1 MAKKTLYKIFAFGV
15 SVITITA
22 VLILSVFYSYSD
34 NQLKEQLRVVES
46 VVENQLAQDDDTAFI
61 SNHIDK
67 NVRITLVAKDGAVVA
82 DSQESANKLGNHL
95 NRQEIQQAIKNG
107 EATVTRHSDTQEK
120 KVYYFAK
127 QLDNGNILRVSTE
140 AKSIGKFFSD
150 YIIYIILCIIVVI
163 VAAVFVSMGITKS
176 IVKPI
181 TQLGQS
187 LDNIDKF
194 KSDEELKPL
203 VNALLQQKKKQK
215 MLDKQKKQFTA
226 NVSHELKTPLTSI
239 AGYAELIETGMAK
252 PEDIKPFAGV
262 IRKQALRLVNLS
274 EDIIQLSQLEESDD
288 EDMSFESVNL
298 YEIAQRCVEALNIN
312 AINKCVTLNLT
323 GEECYI
329 RGKAQLVEELVY
341 NLCDN
346 AIRYNKENG
355 NVTVTVTSL
364 EKGASVSV
372 KDTGIGIPK
381 KYQER
386 IFERF
391 FRVDKSRS
399 KATGGTGLGLA
410 IVKHITQ
417 LHDAKLEISSEEGK
431 VTIYSKGNF
440 CMKRKSGLSKFNGF
454 LAIVLVICLAATAF
468 VINKYPKIEAADA
481 NGGADAKDVA
491 VIDEFKAG
499 TYGGKEFKTQEDVVN
514 YYKEC
519 YDYTKTLTA
528 EYKTDSGET
537 HSYYKMLGTETL
549 EVNNLLVEG
558 KSNDIINKLVPG
570 IVGGLFKG
578 GTNGLSPSGNRDP
591 KGDTKNDG
599 KMDCTTSHLTADDV
613 LAANVKD
620 NNDGT
625 ITMVIQPKE
634 ALLSTPGED
643 SQGRFF
649 NSLGDISSVVESISV
664 LSFSQGT
671 VKDNFVVDYKGGT
684 GTFVIDTKT
693 NEITKADYTMLVH
706 IDVKHANVAV
716 LKDKSASLD
725 IKYQCEYPASDD
737 YLAGQNI
744 GLTRVK

>member
-67 NVRITLVAKDGAVVA
+67 NVRITLVAKDGTVIA
-82 DSQESANKLGNHL
+82 DSQESVNKLGNHL

-107 EATVTRHSDTQEK
+107 EATVTRHSDTQGK

-127 QLDNGNILRVSTE
+127 QLDNGNILRVSAE

-150 YIIYIILCIIVVI
+150 YIIYILLCIIVVI
-163 VAAVFVSMGITKS
+163 VTAVFVSMGITKS

-355 NVTVTVTSL
+355 NVTVTVTPL

-372 KDTGIGIPK
+372 KDTGIGIPE

-431 VTIYSKGNF
+431 
-440 CMKRKSGLSKFNGF
+440 
-454 LAIVLVICLAATAF
+454 
-468 VINKYPKIEAADA
+468 
-481 NGGADAKDVA
+481 
-491 VIDEFKAG
+491 
-499 TYGGKEFKTQEDVVN
+499 
-514 YYKEC
+514 
-519 YDYTKTLTA
+519 
-528 EYKTDSGET
+528 
-537 HSYYKMLGTETL
+537 GTE
-549 EVNNLLVEG
+549 
-558 KSNDIINKLVPG
+558 IIVT
-570 IVGGLFKG
+570 FK
-578 GTNGLSPSGNRDP
+578 D
-591 KGDTKNDG
+591 
-599 KMDCTTSHLTADDV
+599 
-613 LAANVKD
+613 
-620 NNDGT
+620 
-625 ITMVIQPKE
+625 
-634 ALLSTPGED
+634 
-643 SQGRFF
+643 
-649 NSLGDISSVVESISV
+649 
-664 LSFSQGT
+664 
-671 VKDNFVVDYKGGT
+671 
-684 GTFVIDTKT
+684 
-693 NEITKADYTMLVH
+693 
-706 IDVKHANVAV
+706 
-716 LKDKSASLD
+716 
-725 IKYQCEYPASDD
+725 
-737 YLAGQNI
+737 
-744 GLTRVK
+744 

>member
-67 NVRITLVAKDGAVVA
+67 NVRITLVAKDGTVIA

-127 QLDNGNILRVSTE
+127 QLDNGNILRVSAE

-150 YIIYIILCIIVVI
+150 YIIYILLCIIVVI
-163 VAAVFVSMGITKS
+163 VTAVFVSMGITKS

-274 EDIIQLSQLEESDD
+274 EDIIQLSQLEESD

-355 NVTVTVTSL
+355 NVTVTVTPL

-431 VTIYSKGNF
+431 
-440 CMKRKSGLSKFNGF
+440 
-454 LAIVLVICLAATAF
+454 
-468 VINKYPKIEAADA
+468 
-481 NGGADAKDVA
+481 
-491 VIDEFKAG
+491 
-499 TYGGKEFKTQEDVVN
+499 
-514 YYKEC
+514 
-519 YDYTKTLTA
+519 
-528 EYKTDSGET
+528 
-537 HSYYKMLGTETL
+537 GTE
-549 EVNNLLVEG
+549 
-558 KSNDIINKLVPG
+558 IIVT
-570 IVGGLFKG
+570 FK
-578 GTNGLSPSGNRDP
+578 D
-591 KGDTKNDG
+591 
-599 KMDCTTSHLTADDV
+599 
-613 LAANVKD
+613 
-620 NNDGT
+620 
-625 ITMVIQPKE
+625 
-634 ALLSTPGED
+634 
-643 SQGRFF
+643 
-649 NSLGDISSVVESISV
+649 
-664 LSFSQGT
+664 
-671 VKDNFVVDYKGGT
+671 
-684 GTFVIDTKT
+684 
-693 NEITKADYTMLVH
+693 
-706 IDVKHANVAV
+706 
-716 LKDKSASLD
+716 
-725 IKYQCEYPASDD
+725 
-737 YLAGQNI
+737 
-744 GLTRVK
+744 

>member
-67 NVRITLVAKDGAVVA
+67 NVRITLVAKDGTVIA
-82 DSQESANKLGNHL
+82 DSQESVNKLGNHL

-127 QLDNGNILRVSTE
+127 QLDNGNVLRVSAE

-150 YIIYIILCIIVVI
+150 YIIYIFLCIIVVI

-312 AINKCVTLNLT
+312 AINKGVTLNLI
-323 GEECYI
+323 GEQCYI

-355 NVTVTVTSL
+355 NVTVTVTPL
-364 EKGASVSV
+364 ENGASVSV
-372 KDTGIGIPK
+372 KDTGIGIPE

-431 VTIYSKGNF
+431 
-440 CMKRKSGLSKFNGF
+440 
-454 LAIVLVICLAATAF
+454 
-468 VINKYPKIEAADA
+468 
-481 NGGADAKDVA
+481 
-491 VIDEFKAG
+491 
-499 TYGGKEFKTQEDVVN
+499 
-514 YYKEC
+514 
-519 YDYTKTLTA
+519 
-528 EYKTDSGET
+528 
-537 HSYYKMLGTETL
+537 GTE
-549 EVNNLLVEG
+549 
-558 KSNDIINKLVPG
+558 IIVT
-570 IVGGLFKG
+570 FK
-578 GTNGLSPSGNRDP
+578 D
-591 KGDTKNDG
+591 
-599 KMDCTTSHLTADDV
+599 
-613 LAANVKD
+613 
-620 NNDGT
+620 
-625 ITMVIQPKE
+625 
-634 ALLSTPGED
+634 
-643 SQGRFF
+643 
-649 NSLGDISSVVESISV
+649 
-664 LSFSQGT
+664 
-671 VKDNFVVDYKGGT
+671 
-684 GTFVIDTKT
+684 
-693 NEITKADYTMLVH
+693 
-706 IDVKHANVAV
+706 
-716 LKDKSASLD
+716 
-725 IKYQCEYPASDD
+725 
-737 YLAGQNI
+737 
-744 GLTRVK
+744 

>member
-67 NVRITLVAKDGAVVA
+67 NVRITLVAKDGTVIA

-127 QLDNGNILRVSTE
+127 QLDNGNILRVSAE

-150 YIIYIILCIIVVI
+150 YIIYILLCIIVVI
-163 VAAVFVSMGITKS
+163 VTAVFVSMGITKS

-355 NVTVTVTSL
+355 NVTVTVTPL

-431 VTIYSKGNF
+431 
-440 CMKRKSGLSKFNGF
+440 
-454 LAIVLVICLAATAF
+454 
-468 VINKYPKIEAADA
+468 
-481 NGGADAKDVA
+481 
-491 VIDEFKAG
+491 
-499 TYGGKEFKTQEDVVN
+499 
-514 YYKEC
+514 
-519 YDYTKTLTA
+519 
-528 EYKTDSGET
+528 
-537 HSYYKMLGTETL
+537 GTE
-549 EVNNLLVEG
+549 
-558 KSNDIINKLVPG
+558 IIVT
-570 IVGGLFKG
+570 FK
-578 GTNGLSPSGNRDP
+578 D
-591 KGDTKNDG
+591 
-599 KMDCTTSHLTADDV
+599 
-613 LAANVKD
+613 
-620 NNDGT
+620 
-625 ITMVIQPKE
+625 
-634 ALLSTPGED
+634 
-643 SQGRFF
+643 
-649 NSLGDISSVVESISV
+649 
-664 LSFSQGT
+664 
-671 VKDNFVVDYKGGT
+671 
-684 GTFVIDTKT
+684 
-693 NEITKADYTMLVH
+693 
-706 IDVKHANVAV
+706 
-716 LKDKSASLD
+716 
-725 IKYQCEYPASDD
+725 
-737 YLAGQNI
+737 
-744 GLTRVK
+744 

>member
-67 NVRITLVAKDGAVVA
+67 NVRITLVAKDGTVIA

-127 QLDNGNILRVSTE
+127 QLDNGNVLRVSAE

-150 YIIYIILCIIVVI
+150 YIIYIFLCIIVVI

-312 AINKCVTLNLT
+312 AINKGVTLNLI
-323 GEECYI
+323 GEQCYI

-355 NVTVTVTSL
+355 NVTVTVSPL

-431 VTIYSKGNF
+431 
-440 CMKRKSGLSKFNGF
+440 
-454 LAIVLVICLAATAF
+454 
-468 VINKYPKIEAADA
+468 
-481 NGGADAKDVA
+481 
-491 VIDEFKAG
+491 
-499 TYGGKEFKTQEDVVN
+499 
-514 YYKEC
+514 
-519 YDYTKTLTA
+519 
-528 EYKTDSGET
+528 
-537 HSYYKMLGTETL
+537 GTE
-549 EVNNLLVEG
+549 
-558 KSNDIINKLVPG
+558 IIVT
-570 IVGGLFKG
+570 FK
-578 GTNGLSPSGNRDP
+578 D
-591 KGDTKNDG
+591 
-599 KMDCTTSHLTADDV
+599 
-613 LAANVKD
+613 
-620 NNDGT
+620 
-625 ITMVIQPKE
+625 
-634 ALLSTPGED
+634 
-643 SQGRFF
+643 
-649 NSLGDISSVVESISV
+649 
-664 LSFSQGT
+664 
-671 VKDNFVVDYKGGT
+671 
-684 GTFVIDTKT
+684 
-693 NEITKADYTMLVH
+693 
-706 IDVKHANVAV
+706 
-716 LKDKSASLD
+716 
-725 IKYQCEYPASDD
+725 
-737 YLAGQNI
+737 
-744 GLTRVK
+744 

>member
-67 NVRITLVAKDGAVVA
+67 NVRITLVAKDGTVIA

-127 QLDNGNILRVSTE
+127 QLDNGNILRVSAE

-150 YIIYIILCIIVVI
+150 YIIYIFLCIIVVI

-239 AGYAELIETGMAK
+239 AGYAELIEAGMAK

-288 EDMSFESVNL
+288 EDMSFGSVNL

-355 NVTVTVTSL
+355 NVTVTVTPL

-431 VTIYSKGNF
+431 
-440 CMKRKSGLSKFNGF
+440 
-454 LAIVLVICLAATAF
+454 
-468 VINKYPKIEAADA
+468 
-481 NGGADAKDVA
+481 
-491 VIDEFKAG
+491 
-499 TYGGKEFKTQEDVVN
+499 
-514 YYKEC
+514 
-519 YDYTKTLTA
+519 
-528 EYKTDSGET
+528 
-537 HSYYKMLGTETL
+537 GTE
-549 EVNNLLVEG
+549 
-558 KSNDIINKLVPG
+558 IIVT
-570 IVGGLFKG
+570 FK
-578 GTNGLSPSGNRDP
+578 D
-591 KGDTKNDG
+591 
-599 KMDCTTSHLTADDV
+599 
-613 LAANVKD
+613 
-620 NNDGT
+620 
-625 ITMVIQPKE
+625 
-634 ALLSTPGED
+634 
-643 SQGRFF
+643 
-649 NSLGDISSVVESISV
+649 
-664 LSFSQGT
+664 
-671 VKDNFVVDYKGGT
+671 
-684 GTFVIDTKT
+684 
-693 NEITKADYTMLVH
+693 
-706 IDVKHANVAV
+706 
-716 LKDKSASLD
+716 
-725 IKYQCEYPASDD
+725 
-737 YLAGQNI
+737 
-744 GLTRVK
+744 

>member
-67 NVRITLVAKDGAVVA
+67 NVRITLVAKDGTVIA

-107 EATVTRHSDTQEK
+107 EATVTRHSDTQGK

-127 QLDNGNILRVSTE
+127 QLDNGNVLRVSAE

-150 YIIYIILCIIVVI
+150 YIIYIFLCIIVVI

-262 IRKQALRLVNLS
+262 IRKQALRLVSLS

-312 AINKCVTLNLT
+312 AINKGVTLNLI

-346 AIRYNKENG
+346 AIRYNRENG
-355 NVTVTVTSL
+355 NVTVTVNPL

-372 KDTGIGIPK
+372 KDTGIGIPE

-431 VTIYSKGNF
+431 
-440 CMKRKSGLSKFNGF
+440 
-454 LAIVLVICLAATAF
+454 
-468 VINKYPKIEAADA
+468 
-481 NGGADAKDVA
+481 
-491 VIDEFKAG
+491 
-499 TYGGKEFKTQEDVVN
+499 
-514 YYKEC
+514 
-519 YDYTKTLTA
+519 
-528 EYKTDSGET
+528 
-537 HSYYKMLGTETL
+537 GTE
-549 EVNNLLVEG
+549 
-558 KSNDIINKLVPG
+558 IIVT
-570 IVGGLFKG
+570 FK
-578 GTNGLSPSGNRDP
+578 D
-591 KGDTKNDG
+591 
-599 KMDCTTSHLTADDV
+599 
-613 LAANVKD
+613 
-620 NNDGT
+620 
-625 ITMVIQPKE
+625 
-634 ALLSTPGED
+634 
-643 SQGRFF
+643 
-649 NSLGDISSVVESISV
+649 
-664 LSFSQGT
+664 
-671 VKDNFVVDYKGGT
+671 
-684 GTFVIDTKT
+684 
-693 NEITKADYTMLVH
+693 
-706 IDVKHANVAV
+706 
-716 LKDKSASLD
+716 
-725 IKYQCEYPASDD
+725 
-737 YLAGQNI
+737 
-744 GLTRVK
+744 

>member
-67 NVRITLVAKDGAVVA
+67 NVRITLVAKDGTVIA

-127 QLDNGNILRVSTE
+127 QLDNGNILRVSAE

-150 YIIYIILCIIVVI
+150 YIIYIFLCIIVVI

-239 AGYAELIETGMAK
+239 AGYAELIETGIAK

-262 IRKQALRLVNLS
+262 IRKQALRLVSLS

-355 NVTVTVTSL
+355 NVTVTVTPL

-431 VTIYSKGNF
+431 
-440 CMKRKSGLSKFNGF
+440 
-454 LAIVLVICLAATAF
+454 
-468 VINKYPKIEAADA
+468 
-481 NGGADAKDVA
+481 
-491 VIDEFKAG
+491 
-499 TYGGKEFKTQEDVVN
+499 
-514 YYKEC
+514 
-519 YDYTKTLTA
+519 
-528 EYKTDSGET
+528 
-537 HSYYKMLGTETL
+537 GTE
-549 EVNNLLVEG
+549 
-558 KSNDIINKLVPG
+558 IIVT
-570 IVGGLFKG
+570 FK
-578 GTNGLSPSGNRDP
+578 D
-591 KGDTKNDG
+591 
-599 KMDCTTSHLTADDV
+599 
-613 LAANVKD
+613 
-620 NNDGT
+620 
-625 ITMVIQPKE
+625 
-634 ALLSTPGED
+634 
-643 SQGRFF
+643 
-649 NSLGDISSVVESISV
+649 
-664 LSFSQGT
+664 
-671 VKDNFVVDYKGGT
+671 
-684 GTFVIDTKT
+684 
-693 NEITKADYTMLVH
+693 
-706 IDVKHANVAV
+706 
-716 LKDKSASLD
+716 
-725 IKYQCEYPASDD
+725 
-737 YLAGQNI
+737 
-744 GLTRVK
+744 

>member
-67 NVRITLVAKDGAVVA
+67 NVRITLVAKDGTVIA

-127 QLDNGNILRVSTE
+127 QLDNGNILRVSAE

-150 YIIYIILCIIVVI
+150 YIIYILLCIIVVI
-163 VAAVFVSMGITKS
+163 VTAVFVSMGITKS

-355 NVTVTVTSL
+355 NVTVTVKPL

-431 VTIYSKGNF
+431 
-440 CMKRKSGLSKFNGF
+440 
-454 LAIVLVICLAATAF
+454 
-468 VINKYPKIEAADA
+468 
-481 NGGADAKDVA
+481 
-491 VIDEFKAG
+491 
-499 TYGGKEFKTQEDVVN
+499 
-514 YYKEC
+514 
-519 YDYTKTLTA
+519 
-528 EYKTDSGET
+528 
-537 HSYYKMLGTETL
+537 GTE
-549 EVNNLLVEG
+549 
-558 KSNDIINKLVPG
+558 IIVT
-570 IVGGLFKG
+570 FK
-578 GTNGLSPSGNRDP
+578 D
-591 KGDTKNDG
+591 
-599 KMDCTTSHLTADDV
+599 
-613 LAANVKD
+613 
-620 NNDGT
+620 
-625 ITMVIQPKE
+625 
-634 ALLSTPGED
+634 
-643 SQGRFF
+643 
-649 NSLGDISSVVESISV
+649 
-664 LSFSQGT
+664 
-671 VKDNFVVDYKGGT
+671 
-684 GTFVIDTKT
+684 
-693 NEITKADYTMLVH
+693 
-706 IDVKHANVAV
+706 
-716 LKDKSASLD
+716 
-725 IKYQCEYPASDD
+725 
-737 YLAGQNI
+737 
-744 GLTRVK
+744 

>member
-1 MAKKTLYKIFAFGV
+1 VAKKTLYKIFAFGV

-67 NVRITLVAKDGAVVA
+67 NVRITLVAKDGTVIA

-127 QLDNGNILRVSTE
+127 QLDNGNILRVSAE

-150 YIIYIILCIIVVI
+150 YIIYIFLCIIVVI

-239 AGYAELIETGMAK
+239 AGYAELIEAGMAK

-355 NVTVTVTSL
+355 NVTVTVTPL

-431 VTIYSKGNF
+431 
-440 CMKRKSGLSKFNGF
+440 
-454 LAIVLVICLAATAF
+454 
-468 VINKYPKIEAADA
+468 
-481 NGGADAKDVA
+481 
-491 VIDEFKAG
+491 
-499 TYGGKEFKTQEDVVN
+499 
-514 YYKEC
+514 
-519 YDYTKTLTA
+519 
-528 EYKTDSGET
+528 
-537 HSYYKMLGTETL
+537 GTE
-549 EVNNLLVEG
+549 
-558 KSNDIINKLVPG
+558 IIVT
-570 IVGGLFKG
+570 FK
-578 GTNGLSPSGNRDP
+578 D
-591 KGDTKNDG
+591 
-599 KMDCTTSHLTADDV
+599 
-613 LAANVKD
+613 
-620 NNDGT
+620 
-625 ITMVIQPKE
+625 
-634 ALLSTPGED
+634 
-643 SQGRFF
+643 
-649 NSLGDISSVVESISV
+649 
-664 LSFSQGT
+664 
-671 VKDNFVVDYKGGT
+671 
-684 GTFVIDTKT
+684 
-693 NEITKADYTMLVH
+693 
-706 IDVKHANVAV
+706 
-716 LKDKSASLD
+716 
-725 IKYQCEYPASDD
+725 
-737 YLAGQNI
+737 
-744 GLTRVK
+744 

>member
-46 VVENQLAQDDDTAFI
+46 VVENQLAQDDDIAFI

-67 NVRITLVAKDGAVVA
+67 NVRITLVAKDGTVIA

-127 QLDNGNILRVSTE
+127 QLDNGNILRVSAE

-150 YIIYIILCIIVVI
+150 YIIYILLCIIVVI
-163 VAAVFVSMGITKS
+163 VTAVFVSMGITKS

-262 IRKQALRLVNLS
+262 IRKQALRLVSLS

-312 AINKCVTLNLT
+312 AINKGVTLNLT

-355 NVTVTVTSL
+355 NVTVTVTPL

-431 VTIYSKGNF
+431 
-440 CMKRKSGLSKFNGF
+440 
-454 LAIVLVICLAATAF
+454 
-468 VINKYPKIEAADA
+468 
-481 NGGADAKDVA
+481 
-491 VIDEFKAG
+491 
-499 TYGGKEFKTQEDVVN
+499 
-514 YYKEC
+514 
-519 YDYTKTLTA
+519 
-528 EYKTDSGET
+528 
-537 HSYYKMLGTETL
+537 GTE
-549 EVNNLLVEG
+549 
-558 KSNDIINKLVPG
+558 IIVT
-570 IVGGLFKG
+570 FK
-578 GTNGLSPSGNRDP
+578 D
-591 KGDTKNDG
+591 
-599 KMDCTTSHLTADDV
+599 
-613 LAANVKD
+613 
-620 NNDGT
+620 
-625 ITMVIQPKE
+625 
-634 ALLSTPGED
+634 
-643 SQGRFF
+643 
-649 NSLGDISSVVESISV
+649 
-664 LSFSQGT
+664 
-671 VKDNFVVDYKGGT
+671 
-684 GTFVIDTKT
+684 
-693 NEITKADYTMLVH
+693 
-706 IDVKHANVAV
+706 
-716 LKDKSASLD
+716 
-725 IKYQCEYPASDD
+725 
-737 YLAGQNI
+737 
-744 GLTRVK
+744 

>member
-67 NVRITLVAKDGAVVA
+67 NVRITLVAKDGTVIA

-127 QLDNGNILRVSTE
+127 QLDNGNILRVSAE

-150 YIIYIILCIIVVI
+150 YIIYILLCIIVVI

-355 NVTVTVTSL
+355 NVTVTVSPL

-431 VTIYSKGNF
+431 VTEI
-440 CMKRKSGLSKFNGF
+440 
-454 LAIVLVICLAATAF
+454 IVTF
-468 VINKYPKIEAADA
+468 
-481 NGGADAKDVA
+481 KD
-491 VIDEFKAG
+491 
-499 TYGGKEFKTQEDVVN
+499 
-514 YYKEC
+514 
-519 YDYTKTLTA
+519 
-528 EYKTDSGET
+528 
-537 HSYYKMLGTETL
+537 
-549 EVNNLLVEG
+549 
-558 KSNDIINKLVPG
+558 
-570 IVGGLFKG
+570 
-578 GTNGLSPSGNRDP
+578 
-591 KGDTKNDG
+591 
-599 KMDCTTSHLTADDV
+599 
-613 LAANVKD
+613 
-620 NNDGT
+620 
-625 ITMVIQPKE
+625 
-634 ALLSTPGED
+634 
-643 SQGRFF
+643 
-649 NSLGDISSVVESISV
+649 
-664 LSFSQGT
+664 
-671 VKDNFVVDYKGGT
+671 
-684 GTFVIDTKT
+684 
-693 NEITKADYTMLVH
+693 
-706 IDVKHANVAV
+706 
-716 LKDKSASLD
+716 
-725 IKYQCEYPASDD
+725 
-737 YLAGQNI
+737 
-744 GLTRVK
+744 

>member
-22 VLILSVFYSYSD
+22 VLILSVFYTYSD

-67 NVRITLVAKDGAVVA
+67 NVRITLVAKDGTVIA

-127 QLDNGNILRVSTE
+127 QLDNGNILRVSAE

-150 YIIYIILCIIVVI
+150 YIIYILLCIIVVI

-355 NVTVTVTSL
+355 NVTVTVSPL

-431 VTIYSKGNF
+431 
-440 CMKRKSGLSKFNGF
+440 
-454 LAIVLVICLAATAF
+454 
-468 VINKYPKIEAADA
+468 
-481 NGGADAKDVA
+481 
-491 VIDEFKAG
+491 
-499 TYGGKEFKTQEDVVN
+499 
-514 YYKEC
+514 
-519 YDYTKTLTA
+519 
-528 EYKTDSGET
+528 
-537 HSYYKMLGTETL
+537 GTE
-549 EVNNLLVEG
+549 
-558 KSNDIINKLVPG
+558 IIVT
-570 IVGGLFKG
+570 FK
-578 GTNGLSPSGNRDP
+578 D
-591 KGDTKNDG
+591 
-599 KMDCTTSHLTADDV
+599 
-613 LAANVKD
+613 
-620 NNDGT
+620 
-625 ITMVIQPKE
+625 
-634 ALLSTPGED
+634 
-643 SQGRFF
+643 
-649 NSLGDISSVVESISV
+649 
-664 LSFSQGT
+664 
-671 VKDNFVVDYKGGT
+671 
-684 GTFVIDTKT
+684 
-693 NEITKADYTMLVH
+693 
-706 IDVKHANVAV
+706 
-716 LKDKSASLD
+716 
-725 IKYQCEYPASDD
+725 
-737 YLAGQNI
+737 
-744 GLTRVK
+744 

>member
-67 NVRITLVAKDGAVVA
+67 NVRITLVAKDGTVIA

-107 EATVTRHSDTQEK
+107 EATVTRHSDTQGK
-120 KVYYFAK
+120 KIYYFAK

-150 YIIYIILCIIVVI
+150 YIIYILLCIIVVI
-163 VAAVFVSMGITKS
+163 VTAVFVSMGITKS

-312 AINKCVTLNLT
+312 AINKGVTLNLT

-355 NVTVTVTSL
+355 NVTVTVTPL

-417 LHDAKLEISSEEGK
+417 LHDAKLEISSEE
-431 VTIYSKGNF
+431 SKGTEI
-440 CMKRKSGLSKFNGF
+440 
-454 LAIVLVICLAATAF
+454 IVTF
-468 VINKYPKIEAADA
+468 
-481 NGGADAKDVA
+481 KD
-491 VIDEFKAG
+491 
-499 TYGGKEFKTQEDVVN
+499 
-514 YYKEC
+514 
-519 YDYTKTLTA
+519 
-528 EYKTDSGET
+528 
-537 HSYYKMLGTETL
+537 
-549 EVNNLLVEG
+549 
-558 KSNDIINKLVPG
+558 
-570 IVGGLFKG
+570 
-578 GTNGLSPSGNRDP
+578 
-591 KGDTKNDG
+591 
-599 KMDCTTSHLTADDV
+599 
-613 LAANVKD
+613 
-620 NNDGT
+620 
-625 ITMVIQPKE
+625 
-634 ALLSTPGED
+634 
-643 SQGRFF
+643 
-649 NSLGDISSVVESISV
+649 
-664 LSFSQGT
+664 
-671 VKDNFVVDYKGGT
+671 
-684 GTFVIDTKT
+684 
-693 NEITKADYTMLVH
+693 
-706 IDVKHANVAV
+706 
-716 LKDKSASLD
+716 
-725 IKYQCEYPASDD
+725 
-737 YLAGQNI
+737 
-744 GLTRVK
+744 

>member
-67 NVRITLVAKDGAVVA
+67 NVRITLVAKDGTVIA

-107 EATVTRHSDTQEK
+107 EATVTRHSDTQGK
-120 KVYYFAK
+120 KIYYFAK

-150 YIIYIILCIIVVI
+150 YIMYIFLCIIVVI

-262 IRKQALRLVNLS
+262 IRKQALRLVSLS

-312 AINKCVTLNLT
+312 AINKGVTLNLT

-355 NVTVTVTSL
+355 NVTVTVNPL

-431 VTIYSKGNF
+431 
-440 CMKRKSGLSKFNGF
+440 
-454 LAIVLVICLAATAF
+454 
-468 VINKYPKIEAADA
+468 
-481 NGGADAKDVA
+481 
-491 VIDEFKAG
+491 
-499 TYGGKEFKTQEDVVN
+499 
-514 YYKEC
+514 
-519 YDYTKTLTA
+519 
-528 EYKTDSGET
+528 
-537 HSYYKMLGTETL
+537 GTE
-549 EVNNLLVEG
+549 
-558 KSNDIINKLVPG
+558 IIVT
-570 IVGGLFKG
+570 FK
-578 GTNGLSPSGNRDP
+578 D
-591 KGDTKNDG
+591 
-599 KMDCTTSHLTADDV
+599 
-613 LAANVKD
+613 
-620 NNDGT
+620 
-625 ITMVIQPKE
+625 
-634 ALLSTPGED
+634 
-643 SQGRFF
+643 
-649 NSLGDISSVVESISV
+649 
-664 LSFSQGT
+664 
-671 VKDNFVVDYKGGT
+671 
-684 GTFVIDTKT
+684 
-693 NEITKADYTMLVH
+693 
-706 IDVKHANVAV
+706 
-716 LKDKSASLD
+716 
-725 IKYQCEYPASDD
+725 
-737 YLAGQNI
+737 
-744 GLTRVK
+744 

>member
-67 NVRITLVAKDGAVVA
+67 NVRITLVAKDGTVIA

-127 QLDNGNILRVSTE
+127 QLDNGNVLRVSAE

-150 YIIYIILCIIVVI
+150 YIIYILLCIIVVI

-312 AINKCVTLNLT
+312 AINKCVTLNFT

-355 NVTVTVTSL
+355 NVTVTVNPL

-431 VTIYSKGNF
+431 
-440 CMKRKSGLSKFNGF
+440 
-454 LAIVLVICLAATAF
+454 
-468 VINKYPKIEAADA
+468 
-481 NGGADAKDVA
+481 
-491 VIDEFKAG
+491 
-499 TYGGKEFKTQEDVVN
+499 
-514 YYKEC
+514 
-519 YDYTKTLTA
+519 
-528 EYKTDSGET
+528 
-537 HSYYKMLGTETL
+537 GTE
-549 EVNNLLVEG
+549 
-558 KSNDIINKLVPG
+558 IIVT
-570 IVGGLFKG
+570 FK
-578 GTNGLSPSGNRDP
+578 D
-591 KGDTKNDG
+591 
-599 KMDCTTSHLTADDV
+599 
-613 LAANVKD
+613 
-620 NNDGT
+620 
-625 ITMVIQPKE
+625 
-634 ALLSTPGED
+634 
-643 SQGRFF
+643 
-649 NSLGDISSVVESISV
+649 
-664 LSFSQGT
+664 
-671 VKDNFVVDYKGGT
+671 
-684 GTFVIDTKT
+684 
-693 NEITKADYTMLVH
+693 
-706 IDVKHANVAV
+706 
-716 LKDKSASLD
+716 
-725 IKYQCEYPASDD
+725 
-737 YLAGQNI
+737 
-744 GLTRVK
+744 

>member
-67 NVRITLVAKDGAVVA
+67 NVRITLVAKDGTVIA

-107 EATVTRHSDTQEK
+107 EATVTRHSDTQGK
-120 KVYYFAK
+120 KIYYFAK

-150 YIIYIILCIIVVI
+150 YIMYIFLCIIVVI
-163 VAAVFVSMGITKS
+163 VTAVFVSMGITKS

-312 AINKCVTLNLT
+312 AINKGVTLNLT

-355 NVTVTVTSL
+355 NVTVTVNPL

-431 VTIYSKGNF
+431 
-440 CMKRKSGLSKFNGF
+440 
-454 LAIVLVICLAATAF
+454 
-468 VINKYPKIEAADA
+468 
-481 NGGADAKDVA
+481 
-491 VIDEFKAG
+491 
-499 TYGGKEFKTQEDVVN
+499 
-514 YYKEC
+514 
-519 YDYTKTLTA
+519 
-528 EYKTDSGET
+528 
-537 HSYYKMLGTETL
+537 GTE
-549 EVNNLLVEG
+549 
-558 KSNDIINKLVPG
+558 IIVT
-570 IVGGLFKG
+570 FK
-578 GTNGLSPSGNRDP
+578 D
-591 KGDTKNDG
+591 
-599 KMDCTTSHLTADDV
+599 
-613 LAANVKD
+613 
-620 NNDGT
+620 
-625 ITMVIQPKE
+625 
-634 ALLSTPGED
+634 
-643 SQGRFF
+643 
-649 NSLGDISSVVESISV
+649 
-664 LSFSQGT
+664 
-671 VKDNFVVDYKGGT
+671 
-684 GTFVIDTKT
+684 
-693 NEITKADYTMLVH
+693 
-706 IDVKHANVAV
+706 
-716 LKDKSASLD
+716 
-725 IKYQCEYPASDD
+725 
-737 YLAGQNI
+737 
-744 GLTRVK
+744 

>member
-67 NVRITLVAKDGAVVA
+67 NVRITLVAKDGTVIA

-150 YIIYIILCIIVVI
+150 YIMYIFLCIIVVI

-355 NVTVTVTSL
+355 NVTVTVNPL

-431 VTIYSKGNF
+431 
-440 CMKRKSGLSKFNGF
+440 
-454 LAIVLVICLAATAF
+454 
-468 VINKYPKIEAADA
+468 
-481 NGGADAKDVA
+481 
-491 VIDEFKAG
+491 
-499 TYGGKEFKTQEDVVN
+499 
-514 YYKEC
+514 
-519 YDYTKTLTA
+519 
-528 EYKTDSGET
+528 
-537 HSYYKMLGTETL
+537 GTE
-549 EVNNLLVEG
+549 
-558 KSNDIINKLVPG
+558 IIVT
-570 IVGGLFKG
+570 FK
-578 GTNGLSPSGNRDP
+578 D
-591 KGDTKNDG
+591 
-599 KMDCTTSHLTADDV
+599 
-613 LAANVKD
+613 
-620 NNDGT
+620 
-625 ITMVIQPKE
+625 
-634 ALLSTPGED
+634 
-643 SQGRFF
+643 
-649 NSLGDISSVVESISV
+649 
-664 LSFSQGT
+664 
-671 VKDNFVVDYKGGT
+671 
-684 GTFVIDTKT
+684 
-693 NEITKADYTMLVH
+693 
-706 IDVKHANVAV
+706 
-716 LKDKSASLD
+716 
-725 IKYQCEYPASDD
+725 
-737 YLAGQNI
+737 
-744 GLTRVK
+744 

>member
-67 NVRITLVAKDGAVVA
+67 NVRITLVAKDGTVIA

-107 EATVTRHSDTQEK
+107 EATVTRHSDTQGK
-120 KVYYFAK
+120 KIYYFAK

-150 YIIYIILCIIVVI
+150 YIIYILLCIIVVI
-163 VAAVFVSMGITKS
+163 VTAVFVSMGITKS

-262 IRKQALRLVNLS
+262 IRKQALRLVSLS

-288 EDMSFESVNL
+288 EEMSFESVNL

-312 AINKCVTLNLT
+312 AINKGVTLNLM
-323 GEECYI
+323 GEERYI

-355 NVTVTVTSL
+355 NVTVTVTPL

-431 VTIYSKGNF
+431 
-440 CMKRKSGLSKFNGF
+440 
-454 LAIVLVICLAATAF
+454 
-468 VINKYPKIEAADA
+468 
-481 NGGADAKDVA
+481 
-491 VIDEFKAG
+491 
-499 TYGGKEFKTQEDVVN
+499 
-514 YYKEC
+514 
-519 YDYTKTLTA
+519 
-528 EYKTDSGET
+528 
-537 HSYYKMLGTETL
+537 GTE
-549 EVNNLLVEG
+549 
-558 KSNDIINKLVPG
+558 IIVT
-570 IVGGLFKG
+570 FK
-578 GTNGLSPSGNRDP
+578 D
-591 KGDTKNDG
+591 
-599 KMDCTTSHLTADDV
+599 
-613 LAANVKD
+613 
-620 NNDGT
+620 
-625 ITMVIQPKE
+625 
-634 ALLSTPGED
+634 
-643 SQGRFF
+643 
-649 NSLGDISSVVESISV
+649 
-664 LSFSQGT
+664 
-671 VKDNFVVDYKGGT
+671 
-684 GTFVIDTKT
+684 
-693 NEITKADYTMLVH
+693 
-706 IDVKHANVAV
+706 
-716 LKDKSASLD
+716 
-725 IKYQCEYPASDD
+725 
-737 YLAGQNI
+737 
-744 GLTRVK
+744 

>member
-46 VVENQLAQDDDTAFI
+46 VVENQLAQDADTAFI

-67 NVRITLVAKDGAVVA
+67 NVRITLVAKDGTVIA

-107 EATVTRHSDTQEK
+107 EATVTRHSDTQGK
-120 KVYYFAK
+120 KIYYFAK
-127 QLDNGNILRVSTE
+127 QLDNGNVLRVSTE

-150 YIIYIILCIIVVI
+150 YIIYIFLCIIVVI

-262 IRKQALRLVNLS
+262 IRKQALRLVSLS

-355 NVTVTVTSL
+355 NVTVTVTPL

-431 VTIYSKGNF
+431 
-440 CMKRKSGLSKFNGF
+440 
-454 LAIVLVICLAATAF
+454 
-468 VINKYPKIEAADA
+468 
-481 NGGADAKDVA
+481 
-491 VIDEFKAG
+491 
-499 TYGGKEFKTQEDVVN
+499 
-514 YYKEC
+514 
-519 YDYTKTLTA
+519 
-528 EYKTDSGET
+528 
-537 HSYYKMLGTETL
+537 GTE
-549 EVNNLLVEG
+549 
-558 KSNDIINKLVPG
+558 IIVT
-570 IVGGLFKG
+570 FK
-578 GTNGLSPSGNRDP
+578 D
-591 KGDTKNDG
+591 
-599 KMDCTTSHLTADDV
+599 
-613 LAANVKD
+613 
-620 NNDGT
+620 
-625 ITMVIQPKE
+625 
-634 ALLSTPGED
+634 
-643 SQGRFF
+643 
-649 NSLGDISSVVESISV
+649 
-664 LSFSQGT
+664 
-671 VKDNFVVDYKGGT
+671 
-684 GTFVIDTKT
+684 
-693 NEITKADYTMLVH
+693 
-706 IDVKHANVAV
+706 
-716 LKDKSASLD
+716 
-725 IKYQCEYPASDD
+725 
-737 YLAGQNI
+737 
-744 GLTRVK
+744 

>member
-15 SVITITA
+15 SLITITA

-67 NVRITLVAKDGAVVA
+67 NVRITLVAKDGTVIA

-127 QLDNGNILRVSTE
+127 QLDNGNILRVSAE

-150 YIIYIILCIIVVI
+150 YIIYILLCIIVVI
-163 VAAVFVSMGITKS
+163 VTAVFVSMGITKS

-262 IRKQALRLVNLS
+262 IRKQALRLVSLS

-312 AINKCVTLNLT
+312 AINKGVTLNLT

-355 NVTVTVTSL
+355 NVTVTVTPL

-431 VTIYSKGNF
+431 
-440 CMKRKSGLSKFNGF
+440 
-454 LAIVLVICLAATAF
+454 
-468 VINKYPKIEAADA
+468 
-481 NGGADAKDVA
+481 
-491 VIDEFKAG
+491 
-499 TYGGKEFKTQEDVVN
+499 
-514 YYKEC
+514 
-519 YDYTKTLTA
+519 
-528 EYKTDSGET
+528 
-537 HSYYKMLGTETL
+537 GTE
-549 EVNNLLVEG
+549 
-558 KSNDIINKLVPG
+558 IIVT
-570 IVGGLFKG
+570 FK
-578 GTNGLSPSGNRDP
+578 D
-591 KGDTKNDG
+591 
-599 KMDCTTSHLTADDV
+599 
-613 LAANVKD
+613 
-620 NNDGT
+620 
-625 ITMVIQPKE
+625 
-634 ALLSTPGED
+634 
-643 SQGRFF
+643 
-649 NSLGDISSVVESISV
+649 
-664 LSFSQGT
+664 
-671 VKDNFVVDYKGGT
+671 
-684 GTFVIDTKT
+684 
-693 NEITKADYTMLVH
+693 
-706 IDVKHANVAV
+706 
-716 LKDKSASLD
+716 
-725 IKYQCEYPASDD
+725 
-737 YLAGQNI
+737 
-744 GLTRVK
+744 

>member
-67 NVRITLVAKDGAVVA
+67 NVRITLVAKDGTVIA
-82 DSQESANKLGNHL
+82 DSQESVNKLGNHL

-107 EATVTRHSDTQEK
+107 EATVTRHSDTQGK

-127 QLDNGNILRVSTE
+127 QLDNGNILRVSAE

-150 YIIYIILCIIVVI
+150 YIIYILLCIIVVI
-163 VAAVFVSMGITKS
+163 VTAVFVSMGITKS

-312 AINKCVTLNLT
+312 AINKCVTLNLI
-323 GEECYI
+323 GEQCYI

-355 NVTVTVTSL
+355 NVTVTVTPL

-431 VTIYSKGNF
+431 
-440 CMKRKSGLSKFNGF
+440 
-454 LAIVLVICLAATAF
+454 
-468 VINKYPKIEAADA
+468 
-481 NGGADAKDVA
+481 
-491 VIDEFKAG
+491 
-499 TYGGKEFKTQEDVVN
+499 
-514 YYKEC
+514 
-519 YDYTKTLTA
+519 
-528 EYKTDSGET
+528 
-537 HSYYKMLGTETL
+537 GTE
-549 EVNNLLVEG
+549 
-558 KSNDIINKLVPG
+558 IIVT
-570 IVGGLFKG
+570 FK
-578 GTNGLSPSGNRDP
+578 N
-591 KGDTKNDG
+591 
-599 KMDCTTSHLTADDV
+599 
-613 LAANVKD
+613 
-620 NNDGT
+620 
-625 ITMVIQPKE
+625 
-634 ALLSTPGED
+634 
-643 SQGRFF
+643 
-649 NSLGDISSVVESISV
+649 
-664 LSFSQGT
+664 
-671 VKDNFVVDYKGGT
+671 
-684 GTFVIDTKT
+684 
-693 NEITKADYTMLVH
+693 
-706 IDVKHANVAV
+706 
-716 LKDKSASLD
+716 
-725 IKYQCEYPASDD
+725 
-737 YLAGQNI
+737 
-744 GLTRVK
+744 

>member
-67 NVRITLVAKDGAVVA
+67 NVRITLVAKDGTVIA
-82 DSQESANKLGNHL
+82 DSQESVNKLGNHL

-107 EATVTRHSDTQEK
+107 EATVTRHSDTQGK

-127 QLDNGNILRVSTE
+127 QLDNGNVLRVSAE

-150 YIIYIILCIIVVI
+150 YIIYIFLCIIVVI

-355 NVTVTVTSL
+355 NVTVTVTPL

-431 VTIYSKGNF
+431 
-440 CMKRKSGLSKFNGF
+440 
-454 LAIVLVICLAATAF
+454 
-468 VINKYPKIEAADA
+468 
-481 NGGADAKDVA
+481 
-491 VIDEFKAG
+491 
-499 TYGGKEFKTQEDVVN
+499 
-514 YYKEC
+514 
-519 YDYTKTLTA
+519 
-528 EYKTDSGET
+528 
-537 HSYYKMLGTETL
+537 GTE
-549 EVNNLLVEG
+549 
-558 KSNDIINKLVPG
+558 IIVT
-570 IVGGLFKG
+570 F
-578 GTNGLSPSGNRDP
+578 
-591 KGDTKNDG
+591 
-599 KMDCTTSHLTADDV
+599 
-613 LAANVKD
+613 
-620 NNDGT
+620 
-625 ITMVIQPKE
+625 
-634 ALLSTPGED
+634 ED
-643 SQGRFF
+643 
-649 NSLGDISSVVESISV
+649 
-664 LSFSQGT
+664 
-671 VKDNFVVDYKGGT
+671 
-684 GTFVIDTKT
+684 
-693 NEITKADYTMLVH
+693 
-706 IDVKHANVAV
+706 
-716 LKDKSASLD
+716 
-725 IKYQCEYPASDD
+725 
-737 YLAGQNI
+737 
-744 GLTRVK
+744 

>member
-67 NVRITLVAKDGAVVA
+67 NVRITLVAKDGTVIA

-120 KVYYFAK
+120 KIYYFAK
-127 QLDNGNILRVSTE
+127 QLDNGNILRVSAE

-150 YIIYIILCIIVVI
+150 YIIYILLCIIVVI

-355 NVTVTVTSL
+355 NVTVTVSPL

-431 VTIYSKGNF
+431 
-440 CMKRKSGLSKFNGF
+440 
-454 LAIVLVICLAATAF
+454 
-468 VINKYPKIEAADA
+468 
-481 NGGADAKDVA
+481 
-491 VIDEFKAG
+491 
-499 TYGGKEFKTQEDVVN
+499 
-514 YYKEC
+514 
-519 YDYTKTLTA
+519 
-528 EYKTDSGET
+528 
-537 HSYYKMLGTETL
+537 GTE
-549 EVNNLLVEG
+549 
-558 KSNDIINKLVPG
+558 IIVT
-570 IVGGLFKG
+570 FK
-578 GTNGLSPSGNRDP
+578 D
-591 KGDTKNDG
+591 
-599 KMDCTTSHLTADDV
+599 
-613 LAANVKD
+613 
-620 NNDGT
+620 
-625 ITMVIQPKE
+625 
-634 ALLSTPGED
+634 
-643 SQGRFF
+643 
-649 NSLGDISSVVESISV
+649 
-664 LSFSQGT
+664 
-671 VKDNFVVDYKGGT
+671 
-684 GTFVIDTKT
+684 
-693 NEITKADYTMLVH
+693 
-706 IDVKHANVAV
+706 
-716 LKDKSASLD
+716 
-725 IKYQCEYPASDD
+725 
-737 YLAGQNI
+737 
-744 GLTRVK
+744 

>member
-67 NVRITLVAKDGAVVA
+67 NVRITLVAKDGTVIA
-82 DSQESANKLGNHL
+82 DSQESANKLDNHL
-95 NRQEIQQAIKNG
+95 DRQEIQQAIKNG

-127 QLDNGNILRVSTE
+127 QLDNGNILRVSAE

-150 YIIYIILCIIVVI
+150 YIIYIFLCIIVVI

-262 IRKQALRLVNLS
+262 IRKQALRLVSLS

-312 AINKCVTLNLT
+312 AINKGVTLNLI

-355 NVTVTVTSL
+355 NVTVTVNPL

-431 VTIYSKGNF
+431 
-440 CMKRKSGLSKFNGF
+440 
-454 LAIVLVICLAATAF
+454 
-468 VINKYPKIEAADA
+468 
-481 NGGADAKDVA
+481 
-491 VIDEFKAG
+491 
-499 TYGGKEFKTQEDVVN
+499 
-514 YYKEC
+514 
-519 YDYTKTLTA
+519 
-528 EYKTDSGET
+528 
-537 HSYYKMLGTETL
+537 GTE
-549 EVNNLLVEG
+549 
-558 KSNDIINKLVPG
+558 IIVT
-570 IVGGLFKG
+570 FK
-578 GTNGLSPSGNRDP
+578 D
-591 KGDTKNDG
+591 
-599 KMDCTTSHLTADDV
+599 
-613 LAANVKD
+613 
-620 NNDGT
+620 
-625 ITMVIQPKE
+625 
-634 ALLSTPGED
+634 
-643 SQGRFF
+643 
-649 NSLGDISSVVESISV
+649 
-664 LSFSQGT
+664 
-671 VKDNFVVDYKGGT
+671 
-684 GTFVIDTKT
+684 
-693 NEITKADYTMLVH
+693 
-706 IDVKHANVAV
+706 
-716 LKDKSASLD
+716 
-725 IKYQCEYPASDD
+725 
-737 YLAGQNI
+737 
-744 GLTRVK
+744 

>member
-67 NVRITLVAKDGAVVA
+67 NVRITLVAKDGTVIA
-82 DSQESANKLGNHL
+82 DSQESVNKLGNHL
-95 NRQEIQQAIKNG
+95 NRREIQQAIKNG
-107 EATVTRHSDTQEK
+107 EATVTRHSDTQGK

-127 QLDNGNILRVSTE
+127 QLDNGNVLRVSAE

-150 YIIYIILCIIVVI
+150 YIIYIFLCIIVVI

-312 AINKCVTLNLT
+312 AINKGVTLNLI
-323 GEECYI
+323 GEQCYI

-355 NVTVTVTSL
+355 NVTVTVTPL

-372 KDTGIGIPK
+372 KDTGIGIPE

-431 VTIYSKGNF
+431 
-440 CMKRKSGLSKFNGF
+440 
-454 LAIVLVICLAATAF
+454 
-468 VINKYPKIEAADA
+468 
-481 NGGADAKDVA
+481 
-491 VIDEFKAG
+491 
-499 TYGGKEFKTQEDVVN
+499 
-514 YYKEC
+514 
-519 YDYTKTLTA
+519 
-528 EYKTDSGET
+528 
-537 HSYYKMLGTETL
+537 GTE
-549 EVNNLLVEG
+549 
-558 KSNDIINKLVPG
+558 IIVT
-570 IVGGLFKG
+570 FK
-578 GTNGLSPSGNRDP
+578 D
-591 KGDTKNDG
+591 
-599 KMDCTTSHLTADDV
+599 
-613 LAANVKD
+613 
-620 NNDGT
+620 
-625 ITMVIQPKE
+625 
-634 ALLSTPGED
+634 
-643 SQGRFF
+643 
-649 NSLGDISSVVESISV
+649 
-664 LSFSQGT
+664 
-671 VKDNFVVDYKGGT
+671 
-684 GTFVIDTKT
+684 
-693 NEITKADYTMLVH
+693 
-706 IDVKHANVAV
+706 
-716 LKDKSASLD
+716 
-725 IKYQCEYPASDD
+725 
-737 YLAGQNI
+737 
-744 GLTRVK
+744 

>member
-67 NVRITLVAKDGAVVA
+67 NVRITLVAKDGTVIA

-127 QLDNGNILRVSTE
+127 QLDNGNILRVSAE

-150 YIIYIILCIIVVI
+150 YIIYILLCIIVVI
-163 VAAVFVSMGITKS
+163 VTAVFVSMGITKS

-312 AINKCVTLNLT
+312 AINKGVTLNLT

-341 NLCDN
+341 NICDN

-355 NVTVTVTSL
+355 NVTVTVTPL

-431 VTIYSKGNF
+431 
-440 CMKRKSGLSKFNGF
+440 
-454 LAIVLVICLAATAF
+454 
-468 VINKYPKIEAADA
+468 
-481 NGGADAKDVA
+481 
-491 VIDEFKAG
+491 
-499 TYGGKEFKTQEDVVN
+499 
-514 YYKEC
+514 
-519 YDYTKTLTA
+519 
-528 EYKTDSGET
+528 
-537 HSYYKMLGTETL
+537 GTE
-549 EVNNLLVEG
+549 
-558 KSNDIINKLVPG
+558 IIVT
-570 IVGGLFKG
+570 FK
-578 GTNGLSPSGNRDP
+578 D
-591 KGDTKNDG
+591 
-599 KMDCTTSHLTADDV
+599 
-613 LAANVKD
+613 
-620 NNDGT
+620 
-625 ITMVIQPKE
+625 
-634 ALLSTPGED
+634 
-643 SQGRFF
+643 
-649 NSLGDISSVVESISV
+649 
-664 LSFSQGT
+664 
-671 VKDNFVVDYKGGT
+671 
-684 GTFVIDTKT
+684 
-693 NEITKADYTMLVH
+693 
-706 IDVKHANVAV
+706 
-716 LKDKSASLD
+716 
-725 IKYQCEYPASDD
+725 
-737 YLAGQNI
+737 
-744 GLTRVK
+744 

>member
-67 NVRITLVAKDGAVVA
+67 NVRITLVAKDGTVIA

-107 EATVTRHSDTQEK
+107 EATVTRHSDTQGK
-120 KVYYFAK
+120 KIYYFAK
-127 QLDNGNILRVSTE
+127 KLDNGNILRVSTE

-150 YIIYIILCIIVVI
+150 YIMYIFLCIIVVI

-262 IRKQALRLVNLS
+262 IRKQALRLVSLS

-312 AINKCVTLNLT
+312 AINKGVTLNLT

-355 NVTVTVTSL
+355 NVTVTVTPL
-364 EKGASVSV
+364 ENGASVSV

-431 VTIYSKGNF
+431 
-440 CMKRKSGLSKFNGF
+440 
-454 LAIVLVICLAATAF
+454 
-468 VINKYPKIEAADA
+468 
-481 NGGADAKDVA
+481 
-491 VIDEFKAG
+491 
-499 TYGGKEFKTQEDVVN
+499 
-514 YYKEC
+514 
-519 YDYTKTLTA
+519 
-528 EYKTDSGET
+528 
-537 HSYYKMLGTETL
+537 GTE
-549 EVNNLLVEG
+549 
-558 KSNDIINKLVPG
+558 IIVT
-570 IVGGLFKG
+570 FK
-578 GTNGLSPSGNRDP
+578 D
-591 KGDTKNDG
+591 
-599 KMDCTTSHLTADDV
+599 
-613 LAANVKD
+613 
-620 NNDGT
+620 
-625 ITMVIQPKE
+625 
-634 ALLSTPGED
+634 
-643 SQGRFF
+643 
-649 NSLGDISSVVESISV
+649 
-664 LSFSQGT
+664 
-671 VKDNFVVDYKGGT
+671 
-684 GTFVIDTKT
+684 
-693 NEITKADYTMLVH
+693 
-706 IDVKHANVAV
+706 
-716 LKDKSASLD
+716 
-725 IKYQCEYPASDD
+725 
-737 YLAGQNI
+737 
-744 GLTRVK
+744 

>member
-67 NVRITLVAKDGAVVA
+67 NVRITLVAKDGTVIA

-127 QLDNGNILRVSTE
+127 QLARAMQAAGASL
-140 AKSIGKFFSD
+140 FFSD
-150 YIIYIILCIIVVI
+150 YIIYILLCIIVVI

-355 NVTVTVTSL
+355 NVTVTVSPL

-431 VTIYSKGNF
+431 
-440 CMKRKSGLSKFNGF
+440 
-454 LAIVLVICLAATAF
+454 
-468 VINKYPKIEAADA
+468 
-481 NGGADAKDVA
+481 
-491 VIDEFKAG
+491 
-499 TYGGKEFKTQEDVVN
+499 
-514 YYKEC
+514 
-519 YDYTKTLTA
+519 
-528 EYKTDSGET
+528 
-537 HSYYKMLGTETL
+537 GTE
-549 EVNNLLVEG
+549 
-558 KSNDIINKLVPG
+558 IIVT
-570 IVGGLFKG
+570 FK
-578 GTNGLSPSGNRDP
+578 D
-591 KGDTKNDG
+591 
-599 KMDCTTSHLTADDV
+599 
-613 LAANVKD
+613 
-620 NNDGT
+620 
-625 ITMVIQPKE
+625 
-634 ALLSTPGED
+634 
-643 SQGRFF
+643 
-649 NSLGDISSVVESISV
+649 
-664 LSFSQGT
+664 
-671 VKDNFVVDYKGGT
+671 
-684 GTFVIDTKT
+684 
-693 NEITKADYTMLVH
+693 
-706 IDVKHANVAV
+706 
-716 LKDKSASLD
+716 
-725 IKYQCEYPASDD
+725 
-737 YLAGQNI
+737 
-744 GLTRVK
+744 

>member
-120 KVYYFAK
+120 KIYYFAK
-127 QLDNGNILRVSTE
+127 QLDNGNVLRVSAE

-150 YIIYIILCIIVVI
+150 YIIYILLCIIVVI
-163 VAAVFVSMGITKS
+163 VTAVFVSMGITKS

-355 NVTVTVTSL
+355 NVTVTVNPL

-431 VTIYSKGNF
+431 
-440 CMKRKSGLSKFNGF
+440 
-454 LAIVLVICLAATAF
+454 
-468 VINKYPKIEAADA
+468 
-481 NGGADAKDVA
+481 
-491 VIDEFKAG
+491 
-499 TYGGKEFKTQEDVVN
+499 
-514 YYKEC
+514 
-519 YDYTKTLTA
+519 
-528 EYKTDSGET
+528 
-537 HSYYKMLGTETL
+537 GTE
-549 EVNNLLVEG
+549 
-558 KSNDIINKLVPG
+558 IIVT
-570 IVGGLFKG
+570 FK
-578 GTNGLSPSGNRDP
+578 D
-591 KGDTKNDG
+591 
-599 KMDCTTSHLTADDV
+599 
-613 LAANVKD
+613 
-620 NNDGT
+620 
-625 ITMVIQPKE
+625 
-634 ALLSTPGED
+634 
-643 SQGRFF
+643 
-649 NSLGDISSVVESISV
+649 
-664 LSFSQGT
+664 
-671 VKDNFVVDYKGGT
+671 
-684 GTFVIDTKT
+684 
-693 NEITKADYTMLVH
+693 
-706 IDVKHANVAV
+706 
-716 LKDKSASLD
+716 
-725 IKYQCEYPASDD
+725 
-737 YLAGQNI
+737 
-744 GLTRVK
+744 

>member
-1 MAKKTLYKIFAFGV
+1 MAKKTLYKIFAV

-67 NVRITLVAKDGAVVA
+67 NVRITLVAKDGTVIA

-107 EATVTRHSDTQEK
+107 EATVTRHSDTQGK
-120 KVYYFAK
+120 KIYYFAK
-127 QLDNGNILRVSTE
+127 QLDNGNVLRVSAE

-150 YIIYIILCIIVVI
+150 YIIYILLCIIVVI
-163 VAAVFVSMGITKS
+163 VTAVFVSMGITKS

-431 VTIYSKGNF
+431 
-440 CMKRKSGLSKFNGF
+440 
-454 LAIVLVICLAATAF
+454 
-468 VINKYPKIEAADA
+468 
-481 NGGADAKDVA
+481 
-491 VIDEFKAG
+491 
-499 TYGGKEFKTQEDVVN
+499 
-514 YYKEC
+514 
-519 YDYTKTLTA
+519 
-528 EYKTDSGET
+528 
-537 HSYYKMLGTETL
+537 GTE
-549 EVNNLLVEG
+549 
-558 KSNDIINKLVPG
+558 IIVT
-570 IVGGLFKG
+570 FK
-578 GTNGLSPSGNRDP
+578 D
-591 KGDTKNDG
+591 
-599 KMDCTTSHLTADDV
+599 
-613 LAANVKD
+613 
-620 NNDGT
+620 
-625 ITMVIQPKE
+625 
-634 ALLSTPGED
+634 
-643 SQGRFF
+643 
-649 NSLGDISSVVESISV
+649 
-664 LSFSQGT
+664 
-671 VKDNFVVDYKGGT
+671 
-684 GTFVIDTKT
+684 
-693 NEITKADYTMLVH
+693 
-706 IDVKHANVAV
+706 
-716 LKDKSASLD
+716 
-725 IKYQCEYPASDD
+725 
-737 YLAGQNI
+737 
-744 GLTRVK
+744 

>member
-46 VVENQLAQDDDTAFI
+46 VVENRLAQDDDTAFI

-67 NVRITLVAKDGAVVA
+67 NVRITLVAKDGTVIA

-127 QLDNGNILRVSTE
+127 QLDNGNILRVSAE

-150 YIIYIILCIIVVI
+150 YIIYILLCIIVVI

-355 NVTVTVTSL
+355 NVTVTVSPL

-431 VTIYSKGNF
+431 
-440 CMKRKSGLSKFNGF
+440 
-454 LAIVLVICLAATAF
+454 
-468 VINKYPKIEAADA
+468 
-481 NGGADAKDVA
+481 
-491 VIDEFKAG
+491 
-499 TYGGKEFKTQEDVVN
+499 
-514 YYKEC
+514 
-519 YDYTKTLTA
+519 
-528 EYKTDSGET
+528 
-537 HSYYKMLGTETL
+537 GTE
-549 EVNNLLVEG
+549 
-558 KSNDIINKLVPG
+558 IIVT
-570 IVGGLFKG
+570 FK
-578 GTNGLSPSGNRDP
+578 D
-591 KGDTKNDG
+591 
-599 KMDCTTSHLTADDV
+599 
-613 LAANVKD
+613 
-620 NNDGT
+620 
-625 ITMVIQPKE
+625 
-634 ALLSTPGED
+634 
-643 SQGRFF
+643 
-649 NSLGDISSVVESISV
+649 
-664 LSFSQGT
+664 
-671 VKDNFVVDYKGGT
+671 
-684 GTFVIDTKT
+684 
-693 NEITKADYTMLVH
+693 
-706 IDVKHANVAV
+706 
-716 LKDKSASLD
+716 
-725 IKYQCEYPASDD
+725 
-737 YLAGQNI
+737 
-744 GLTRVK
+744 

>member
-1 MAKKTLYKIFAFGV
+1 VAKKTLYKIFAFGV

-46 VVENQLAQDDDTAFI
+46 VVENQLAQDDDTSFI

-67 NVRITLVAKDGAVVA
+67 NVRITLVAKDGTVIA

-127 QLDNGNILRVSTE
+127 QLDNGNILRVSAE

-150 YIIYIILCIIVVI
+150 YIIYILLCIIVVI
-163 VAAVFVSMGITKS
+163 VTAVFVSMGITKS

-194 KSDEELKPL
+194 KSYEELKPL

-274 EDIIQLSQLEESDD
+274 EDIIQLSQLEESD

-355 NVTVTVTSL
+355 NVTVTVTPL

-431 VTIYSKGNF
+431 
-440 CMKRKSGLSKFNGF
+440 
-454 LAIVLVICLAATAF
+454 
-468 VINKYPKIEAADA
+468 
-481 NGGADAKDVA
+481 
-491 VIDEFKAG
+491 
-499 TYGGKEFKTQEDVVN
+499 
-514 YYKEC
+514 
-519 YDYTKTLTA
+519 
-528 EYKTDSGET
+528 
-537 HSYYKMLGTETL
+537 GTE
-549 EVNNLLVEG
+549 
-558 KSNDIINKLVPG
+558 IIVT
-570 IVGGLFKG
+570 FK
-578 GTNGLSPSGNRDP
+578 D
-591 KGDTKNDG
+591 
-599 KMDCTTSHLTADDV
+599 
-613 LAANVKD
+613 
-620 NNDGT
+620 
-625 ITMVIQPKE
+625 
-634 ALLSTPGED
+634 
-643 SQGRFF
+643 
-649 NSLGDISSVVESISV
+649 
-664 LSFSQGT
+664 
-671 VKDNFVVDYKGGT
+671 
-684 GTFVIDTKT
+684 
-693 NEITKADYTMLVH
+693 
-706 IDVKHANVAV
+706 
-716 LKDKSASLD
+716 
-725 IKYQCEYPASDD
+725 
-737 YLAGQNI
+737 
-744 GLTRVK
+744 

>member
-67 NVRITLVAKDGAVVA
+67 NVRITLVAKDGTVIT

-127 QLDNGNILRVSTE
+127 QLDNGNVLRVSAE

-150 YIIYIILCIIVVI
+150 YIIYILLCIIVVI
-163 VAAVFVSMGITKS
+163 VTAVFVSMGITKS

-312 AINKCVTLNLT
+312 AINKGVTLNLT

-355 NVTVTVTSL
+355 NVTVTVTPL

-431 VTIYSKGNF
+431 
-440 CMKRKSGLSKFNGF
+440 
-454 LAIVLVICLAATAF
+454 
-468 VINKYPKIEAADA
+468 
-481 NGGADAKDVA
+481 
-491 VIDEFKAG
+491 
-499 TYGGKEFKTQEDVVN
+499 
-514 YYKEC
+514 
-519 YDYTKTLTA
+519 
-528 EYKTDSGET
+528 
-537 HSYYKMLGTETL
+537 GTE
-549 EVNNLLVEG
+549 
-558 KSNDIINKLVPG
+558 IIVT
-570 IVGGLFKG
+570 FK
-578 GTNGLSPSGNRDP
+578 D
-591 KGDTKNDG
+591 
-599 KMDCTTSHLTADDV
+599 
-613 LAANVKD
+613 
-620 NNDGT
+620 
-625 ITMVIQPKE
+625 
-634 ALLSTPGED
+634 
-643 SQGRFF
+643 
-649 NSLGDISSVVESISV
+649 
-664 LSFSQGT
+664 
-671 VKDNFVVDYKGGT
+671 
-684 GTFVIDTKT
+684 
-693 NEITKADYTMLVH
+693 
-706 IDVKHANVAV
+706 
-716 LKDKSASLD
+716 
-725 IKYQCEYPASDD
+725 
-737 YLAGQNI
+737 
-744 GLTRVK
+744 

>member
-67 NVRITLVAKDGAVVA
+67 NVRITLVAKDGTVIA

-107 EATVTRHSDTQEK
+107 EATVTRHSDTQGK
-120 KVYYFAK
+120 KIYYFAK
-127 QLDNGNILRVSTE
+127 QLDNGNVLRVSAE

-150 YIIYIILCIIVVI
+150 YIIYIFLCIIVVI

-312 AINKCVTLNLT
+312 AINKGVTLNLT

-355 NVTVTVTSL
+355 NVTVTVNPL

-431 VTIYSKGNF
+431 
-440 CMKRKSGLSKFNGF
+440 
-454 LAIVLVICLAATAF
+454 
-468 VINKYPKIEAADA
+468 
-481 NGGADAKDVA
+481 
-491 VIDEFKAG
+491 
-499 TYGGKEFKTQEDVVN
+499 
-514 YYKEC
+514 
-519 YDYTKTLTA
+519 
-528 EYKTDSGET
+528 
-537 HSYYKMLGTETL
+537 GTE
-549 EVNNLLVEG
+549 
-558 KSNDIINKLVPG
+558 IIVT
-570 IVGGLFKG
+570 FK
-578 GTNGLSPSGNRDP
+578 D
-591 KGDTKNDG
+591 
-599 KMDCTTSHLTADDV
+599 
-613 LAANVKD
+613 
-620 NNDGT
+620 
-625 ITMVIQPKE
+625 
-634 ALLSTPGED
+634 
-643 SQGRFF
+643 
-649 NSLGDISSVVESISV
+649 
-664 LSFSQGT
+664 
-671 VKDNFVVDYKGGT
+671 
-684 GTFVIDTKT
+684 
-693 NEITKADYTMLVH
+693 
-706 IDVKHANVAV
+706 
-716 LKDKSASLD
+716 
-725 IKYQCEYPASDD
+725 
-737 YLAGQNI
+737 
-744 GLTRVK
+744 

>member
-22 VLILSVFYSYSD
+22 MLILSVFYSYSD

-46 VVENQLAQDDDTAFI
+46 VVENQLAQDDDTSFI

-67 NVRITLVAKDGAVVA
+67 NVRITLVAKDGTVIA

-107 EATVTRHSDTQEK
+107 EATVTRHSDTQGK

-127 QLDNGNILRVSTE
+127 QLDNGNVLRVSAE

-150 YIIYIILCIIVVI
+150 YIIYILLCIIVVI
-163 VAAVFVSMGITKS
+163 VTAVFVSMGITKS

-355 NVTVTVTSL
+355 NVTVTVTPL

-431 VTIYSKGNF
+431 
-440 CMKRKSGLSKFNGF
+440 
-454 LAIVLVICLAATAF
+454 
-468 VINKYPKIEAADA
+468 
-481 NGGADAKDVA
+481 
-491 VIDEFKAG
+491 
-499 TYGGKEFKTQEDVVN
+499 
-514 YYKEC
+514 
-519 YDYTKTLTA
+519 
-528 EYKTDSGET
+528 
-537 HSYYKMLGTETL
+537 GTE
-549 EVNNLLVEG
+549 
-558 KSNDIINKLVPG
+558 IIVT
-570 IVGGLFKG
+570 FK
-578 GTNGLSPSGNRDP
+578 D
-591 KGDTKNDG
+591 
-599 KMDCTTSHLTADDV
+599 
-613 LAANVKD
+613 
-620 NNDGT
+620 
-625 ITMVIQPKE
+625 
-634 ALLSTPGED
+634 
-643 SQGRFF
+643 
-649 NSLGDISSVVESISV
+649 
-664 LSFSQGT
+664 
-671 VKDNFVVDYKGGT
+671 
-684 GTFVIDTKT
+684 
-693 NEITKADYTMLVH
+693 
-706 IDVKHANVAV
+706 
-716 LKDKSASLD
+716 
-725 IKYQCEYPASDD
+725 
-737 YLAGQNI
+737 
-744 GLTRVK
+744 

>member
-1 MAKKTLYKIFAFGV
+1 MTKKTLYKIFAFGV

-34 NQLKEQLRVVES
+34 KQLKEQLRVIEN
-46 VVENQLAQDDDTAFI
+46 VVETQLAQDDNTDFI

-67 NVRITLVAKDGAVVA
+67 NIRITLVAKDGTVIA
-82 DSQESANKLGNHL
+82 DSWESASKLDNHL
-95 NRQEIQQAIKNG
+95 QRQEIQQAIKNG
-107 EATVTRHSDTQEK
+107 EATVTRHSDTQGQ

-127 QLDNGNILRVSTE
+127 QLSNGNILRVSTE
-140 AKSIGKFFSD
+140 AKSIGRFLSD
-150 YIIYIILCIIVVI
+150 YIIYILLCIIVVI
-163 VAAVFVSMGITKS
+163 VAAVFVSIGITKS

-262 IRKQALRLVNLS
+262 IRKQALRLVSLS

-312 AINKCVTLNLT
+312 AINKGVTLSLA

-355 NVTVTVTSL
+355 SVTVTVTPL
-364 EKGASVSV
+364 EKAASVSV

-417 LHDAKLEISSEEGK
+417 LHDAKLEINSEEGK
-431 VTIYSKGNF
+431 
-440 CMKRKSGLSKFNGF
+440 
-454 LAIVLVICLAATAF
+454 
-468 VINKYPKIEAADA
+468 
-481 NGGADAKDVA
+481 
-491 VIDEFKAG
+491 
-499 TYGGKEFKTQEDVVN
+499 
-514 YYKEC
+514 
-519 YDYTKTLTA
+519 
-528 EYKTDSGET
+528 
-537 HSYYKMLGTETL
+537 GTE
-549 EVNNLLVEG
+549 
-558 KSNDIINKLVPG
+558 IIVT
-570 IVGGLFKG
+570 FK
-578 GTNGLSPSGNRDP
+578 D
-591 KGDTKNDG
+591 
-599 KMDCTTSHLTADDV
+599 
-613 LAANVKD
+613 
-620 NNDGT
+620 
-625 ITMVIQPKE
+625 
-634 ALLSTPGED
+634 
-643 SQGRFF
+643 
-649 NSLGDISSVVESISV
+649 
-664 LSFSQGT
+664 
-671 VKDNFVVDYKGGT
+671 
-684 GTFVIDTKT
+684 
-693 NEITKADYTMLVH
+693 
-706 IDVKHANVAV
+706 
-716 LKDKSASLD
+716 
-725 IKYQCEYPASDD
+725 
-737 YLAGQNI
+737 
-744 GLTRVK
+744 